1 MKRFMLFCMLF
12 SVGIALHAAN
22 NGDDSISTVTIS
34 LEQDSQDDDGWTSDG
49 WTSMGDVTLYHYCD
63 CCNTCSG
70 ELSGETRSAEL
81 YVKEATPGKLKYK
94 VWGRNG
100 NYYSVAVFSHP
111 SGYTIGRGRI
121 NNWDFYLYL

>member
-12 SVGIALHAAN
+12 SVGMALHAAN

-34 LEQDSQDDDGWTSDG
+34 LEQNSQEDDG

-81 YVKEATPGKLKYK
+81 YVKEVTPGKLKYK
-94 VWGRNG
+94 VFFRKIYH
-100 NYYSVAVFSHP
+100 YYAVAVFSHP
-111 SGYTIGRGRI
+111 SGYTIGRGTI
-121 NNWDFYLYL
+121 VDWDFYLYL

>member
-1 MKRFMLFCMLF
+1 MKRFMLFCIML

-34 LEQDSQDDDGWTSDG
+34 LEQNSQEDDG
-49 WTSMGDVTLYHYCD
+49 WTSMGYVTLYHYCD

-81 YVKEATPGKLKYK
+81 YVKEVTPGKLKYK
-94 VWGRNG
+94 VLWKGY
-100 NYYSVAVFSHP
+100 YYSVAVFSHP

-121 NNWDFYLYL
+121 DNWDFYLYL

>member
-1 MKRFMLFCMLF
+1 MKRFMLFCIML

-22 NGDDSISTVTIS
+22 NGDDSVSTTAIP
-34 LEQDSQDDDGWTSDG
+34 LEQNSQDDDG

-81 YVKEATPGKLKYK
+81 YVKEVTPGKLKYK
-94 VWGRNG
+94 VLWKGY
-100 NYYSVAVFSHP
+100 YYSVAVFFHP

-121 NNWDFYLYL
+121 DNWDFYLYL

>member
-12 SVGIALHAAN
+12 SVGMALHAAN

-34 LEQDSQDDDGWTSDG
+34 LEQNSQEDDG

-63 CCNTCSG
+63 CCNTCTG

-81 YVKEATPGKLKYK
+81 YVKEVTPGKLKYK
-94 VWGRNG
+94 VWWNG
-100 NYYSVAVFSHP
+100 YYSVAVFSHP

-121 NNWDFYLYL
+121 DNWDFYLYL